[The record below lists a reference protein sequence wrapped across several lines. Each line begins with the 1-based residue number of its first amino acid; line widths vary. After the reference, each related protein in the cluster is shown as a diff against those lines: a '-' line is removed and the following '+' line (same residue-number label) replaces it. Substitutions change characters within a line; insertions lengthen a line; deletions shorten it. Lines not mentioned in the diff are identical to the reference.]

1 MKNLIDIVEKAYLP
15 ALLLILGR
23 IKLFRE
29 LKCELINWT
38 KKLLK
43 LSLIR
48 EKRKV
53 LKR

>member
-1 MKNLIDIVEKAYLP
+1 MKNLIDIVEKAYLH

-29 LKCELINWT
+29 LKCELMSWT
-38 KKLLK
+38 RGLLEF
-43 LSLIR
+43 SLIR
-48 EKRKV
+48 ENRKE